1 MNKLEKIDREEQRAR
16 EKIAAIQALL
26 KEIDG
31 KRTEQENLQ
40 IVRQVRAL
48 KLTREE
54 LYGFINDGELPA
66 ALAGVA
72 AAAPAPETIYTRR
85 GKRGKARNTPGTETP
100 DAPEPEETPDEDDE
114 ADEEDEPD
122 ESETNFES
130 EGNSNEER

>member
-1 MNKLEKIDREEQRAR
+1 MNKLEKIDLEEQRAR

-54 LYGFINDGELPA
+54 LYGFINGGELPA
-66 ALAGVA
+66 ALAEVA
-72 AAAPAPETIYTRR
+72 ADDAP
-85 GKRGKARNTPGTETP
+85 
-100 DAPEPEETPDEDDE
+100 APEPEETPDEDDE
-114 ADEEDEPD
+114 ADEPD
-122 ESETNFES
+122 ESDETETNFES
-130 EGNSNEER
+130 EENFNEER